1 MSLNESQR
9 VSMSLNE
16 FLIQS
21 FCNRERTQAV
31 LNINSFSNLSANQ
44 KITGAILP
52 NLFGYFYVMKHKSC
66 PTCLFFLSPRSTRAY
81 QFRYFF
87 FAEAI
92 SLMLSYQ
99 PLIFVHQ
106 VFLCQYVSVLVL
118 GRVPDYPKT
127 RPDPQQFWDTRT
139 TRNPTYLD
147 RVLPDP
153 QINYSRVPENRKKSE
168 TFVVFLVNFV
178 VFFVKITFVSNV
190 QQISSNQSQIH

>member
-1 MSLNESQR
+1 M
-9 VSMSLNE
+9 
-16 FLIQS
+16 
-21 FCNRERTQAV
+21 
-31 LNINSFSNLSANQ
+31 
-44 KITGAILP
+44 
-52 NLFGYFYVMKHKSC
+52 
-66 PTCLFFLSPRSTRAY
+66 
-81 QFRYFF
+81 
-87 FAEAI
+87 
-92 SLMLSYQ
+92 
-99 PLIFVHQ
+99 
-106 VFLCQYVSVLVL
+106 L